1 MPLRTKNQ
9 PLAGMAGGRVA
20 SCGLSG
26 ESKRTLS
33 FCCYRYG
40 AEIIRQT
47 LLCRLGACREM
58 PPTVPAGVDL
68 CREILPGVPGPK
80 TRHRKELLSG
90 LRESLLCRQIPPGVP
105 KSPWIRREKPSSVP
119 AGRWA
124 LVHTVALRG
133 AGRQGV
139 VRRPAFLGKDA
150 RRRVQAQDFSAC
162 KSSQRYSIPCFS
174 ARVHSTWYT
183 GRFFSASTC
192 KQWYDARHFSA
203 QQRDGNA
210 VSHLHVAA
218 AKQKRSLLRREVSAL
233 A

>member
-1 MPLRTKNQ
+1 
-9 PLAGMAGGRVA
+9 
-20 SCGLSG
+20 
-26 ESKRTLS
+26 
-33 FCCYRYG
+33 
-40 AEIIRQT
+40 
-47 LLCRLGACREM
+47 M

-80 TRHRKELLSG
+80 TRHREELLSG

-105 KSPWIRREKPSSVP
+105 NRLGYAEKSRQVYLRDVGPWYTRRLYAAPE
-119 AGRWA
+119 GREWYGA
-124 LVHTVALRG
+124 RHFSARTRG
-133 AGRQGV
+133 AGY
-139 VRRPAFLGKDA
+139 RP
-150 RRRVQAQDFSAC
+150 QDFSAC

-174 ARVHSTWYT
+174 ARVYSTWYT

-210 VSHLHVAA
+210 VSYLHVAA
-218 AKQKRSLLRREVSAL
+218 AKQKRSLPRREVSAL

>member
-9 PLAGMAGGRVA
+9 PLAGMLGGRVV

-26 ESKRTLS
+26 ESKRALS

-47 LLCRLGACREM
+47 LLCRLGACRE
-58 PPTVPAGVDL
+58 
-68 CREILPGVPGPK
+68 ILPGVPGPK
-80 TRHRKELLSG
+80 AWHREELLSG

-105 KSPWIRREKPSSVP
+105 KSFGYAEKSRQVYLRDVGPWYTRRLYAAPE
-119 AGRWA
+119 GREWYGA
-124 LVHTVALRG
+124 RHFSARTRG
-133 AGRQGV
+133 AGY
-139 VRRPAFLGKDA
+139 RP
-150 RRRVQAQDFSAC
+150 QDFSAC

-183 GRFFSASTC
+183 GRFFLACRSS
-192 KQWYDARHFSA
+192 QWYDARHFPA

-210 VSHLHVAA
+210 VSYLHVAA
-218 AKQKRSLLRREVSAL
+218 AKQKRSLPRREVSAL